1 MASPKGSLSSF
12 KKELDHD
19 ERSVEKSEATVKKPV
34 IVKSGPTP
42 QPPPPPTMIIN
53 EPSRLEAD
61 KAAKSNEAALLVPT
75 K

>member
-1 MASPKGSLSSF
+1 MASSKGSLSSF

-19 ERSVEKSEATVKKPV
+19 ERSVEKAETFVKKPEV
-34 IVKSGPTP
+34 VKLGPTL
-42 QPPPPPTMIIN
+42 PPPPTMIIN
-53 EPSRLEAD
+53 EPSRLDAD

>member
-42 QPPPPPTMIIN
+42 QPPPTMIIN